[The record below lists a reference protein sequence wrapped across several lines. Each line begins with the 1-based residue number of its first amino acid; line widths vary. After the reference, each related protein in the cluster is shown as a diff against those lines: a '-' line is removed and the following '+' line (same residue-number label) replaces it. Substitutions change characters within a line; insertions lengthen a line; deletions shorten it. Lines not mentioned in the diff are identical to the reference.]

1 MSVIIEAVMIAT
13 SSLSPIA
20 LGVIAL
26 KNKSEF
32 KGVNR
37 KLLELESL
45 NKREHKEINESI
57 AYINSRNTLTKALT
71 KICNSS
77 IQYTEGSCDINTFKT
92 TFTNAIIG
100 LSIATLTST
109 FKFLST
115 DIFHGYMDVAGNKI
129 IADYGYLPPDF
140 TPLMRTHIQEASQI
154 YYDNIIELINDVIFN
169 DKEDRFVVITSEFL
183 RTQLMIITKHWWQYS
198 DTGSTYTEI
207 K

>member
-1 MSVIIEAVMIAT
+1 MSVLLETIMVAT

-37 KLLELESL
+37 KLIELESL

-57 AYINSRNTLTKALT
+57 AYINSRSTLTKALT
-71 KICNSS
+71 KVCNSS
-77 IQYTEGSCDINTFKT
+77 IAYTEGSCELNTFKT

-100 LSIATLTST
+100 LSMATLTSG
-109 FKFLST
+109 FKFLT
-115 DIFHGYMDVAGNKI
+115 KDIFHGYMDVAGNKI
-129 IADYGYLPPDF
+129 ISEYKILPKEF
-140 TPLMRTHIQEASQI
+140 VPLMRTHIQEASEV
-154 YYDNIIELINDVIFN
+154 YYDHIIDLINDTVFN
-169 DKEDRFVVITSEFL
+169 DKHDRFVDYTIVFL
-183 RTQLMIITKHWWQYS
+183 RTQLMIATKNWWQY
-198 DTGSTYTEI
+198 TGEGSTYTEI